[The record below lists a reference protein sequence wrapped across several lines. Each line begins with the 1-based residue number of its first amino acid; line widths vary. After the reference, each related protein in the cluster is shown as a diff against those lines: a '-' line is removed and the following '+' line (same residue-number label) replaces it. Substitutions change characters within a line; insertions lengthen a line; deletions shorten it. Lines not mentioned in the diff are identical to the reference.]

1 MGARTTGGE
10 SSMGERTMRESASPA
25 VQKKGRMAS
34 EAVAMAMADEESLAL
49 IRELQAQEYGLRR
62 RRG

>member
-1 MGARTTGGE
+1 MGGRTA
-10 SSMGERTMRESASPA
+10 RESASPA

-34 EAVAMAMADEESLAL
+34 EVGAAAVAVADEESLAL